1 MWRYIWCSIV
11 KIKSN
16 EYTVLAFLGEE
27 HLGGED
33 FNQRIINYM
42 MKEIKKKN
50 EFKDIYFNNK
60 NEPKI
65 INVLKK
71 NI

>member
-1 MWRYIWCSIV
+1 
-11 KIKSN
+11 
-16 EYTVLAFLGEE
+16 
-27 HLGGED
+27 
-33 FNQRIINYM
+33 